1 MHLASLIFFILENQE
16 VFRNYVPAALLFSLK
31 HPVGEYELLC
41 EIAFTEDYYHR
52 QMVFSL
58 PAVMDYTFTRA
69 AVTHFILKIKSQS
82 TCKKIVFQPDVTQS
96 EAKRRQLL
104 GS

>member
-16 VFRNYVPAALLFSLK
+16 ILRKCVPAALFFSLK

-41 EIAFTEDYYHR
+41 EIASTRDYYHR

-58 PAVMDYTFTRA
+58 PAVMDYTSTRA
-69 AVTHFILKIKSQS
+69 AITHSIFKIK
-82 TCKKIVFQPDVTQS
+82 
-96 EAKRRQLL
+96 
-104 GS
+104 G